1 MGEAHWSHDGS
12 DNPLDVCLADIVG
25 ECGNAAADHLFSSE
39 ERHEIRVPRHFWVG
53 GKSTSD
59 RGDCRCESRIVVL
72 VRSRGF
78 DSVQVVLDP
87 THSDV
92 PLGVCAP
99 YRLVHR

>member
-12 DNPLDVCLADIVG
+12 DNPLDVCMADIVG
-25 ECGNAAADHLFSSE
+25 ECGNAAADHFFSSE
-39 ERHEIRVPRHFWVG
+39 ERHEIRVPRHFWVR
-53 GKSTSD
+53 GKSPSG

-87 THSDV
+87 THGDV